1 MSTLKEYEEQEKAR
15 QEVAEKTRQFYLT
28 VNVPGDRTFEKQ
40 TDAVRARIEAM
51 KKEKAKPNH
60 DVKEA

>member
-1 MSTLKEYEEQEKAR
+1 MSMLKEYEENEKAR
-15 QEVAEKTRQFYLT
+15 LIEAEKSTKHYLT
-28 VNVPGDRTFEKQ
+28 ANAPGTRTFEKQ

-60 DVKEA
+60 TK

>member
-1 MSTLKEYEEQEKAR
+1 MSLIKEYEDQEKQR
-15 QEVAEKTRQFYLT
+15 LEVAEKTTAFYAAN
-28 VNVPGDRTFEKQ
+28 NVPGNRTFEKQ

-60 DVKEA
+60 DTK